1 MMTSFK
7 IDWVLNNELAI
18 GRAPIKIS
26 HFEYLKKNNIKAI
39 LNLCDQKEA
48 PIFDEV
54 EKYFNFKRFVLPDHK
69 VNKEILI
76 SEINEILSIIESLRK
91 SGPIYVHCYAGIER
105 SPIVCMSWL
114 VAKHKLS
121 PQRALDYLMEV
132 HPGTN
137 PLPSQFKLL
146 NNIDQTMF

>member
-1 MMTSFK
+1 MTSFK

-18 GRAPIKIS
+18 GRAPLKTT
-26 HFEYLKKNNIKAI
+26 HFEYLKKNKIKSI
-39 LNLCDQKEA
+39 LNLCKEEEA
-48 PIFDEV
+48 PIFNEV
-54 EKYFNFKRFVLPDHK
+54 KDYFEFKRYILPDHK

-76 SEINEILSIIESLRK
+76 AEVHEIILIIDSLIK
-91 SGPIYVHCYAGIER
+91 TGPIYVHCYAGIER
-105 SPIVCMSWL
+105 SPIICMSWL

-146 NNIDQTMF
+146 NKIDNSILS

>member
-1 MMTSFK
+1 MTSFK

-18 GRAPIKIS
+18 GRAPLKTT
-26 HFEYLKKNNIKAI
+26 HFEHLKKNKIKSI
-39 LNLCDQKEA
+39 LNLCKEEEA
-48 PIFDEV
+48 PIYNEV
-54 EKYFNFKRFVLPDHK
+54 KDYFEFKRYILPDHK

-76 SEINEILSIIESLRK
+76 AEVHEIILIIDSLIK
-91 SGPIYVHCYAGIER
+91 TGPIYVHCYAGIER
-105 SPIVCMSWL
+105 SPIICMSWL

-146 NNIDQTMF
+146 NKIDNSILS